1 MQATLCLLDTSELV
15 PGATKRAE
23 LMSIKKIGVL
33 NFIPA
38 YF

>member
-1 MQATLCLLDTSELV
+1 MLDTSELV
-15 PGATKRAE
+15 PDATERAE
-23 LMSIKKIGVL
+23 LMSTKKRGVL